1 MALDIKKEV
10 EELVQKIQKNPK
22 LMNQFMENP
31 IKVVEDLIG
40 IDLPDDQIQKVV
52 ELIKAKLD
60 LDKVGDLLG
69 GLGGL
74 FKK

>member
-1 MALDIKKEV
+1 MLDMIKNKV
-10 EELVQKIQKNPK
+10 EELVKEIQKNPALLK
-22 LMNQFMENP
+22 KFKENP

-40 IDLPDDQIQKVV
+40 IDLPDDQIKQVA
-52 ELIKAKLD
+52 ELVKAKID

>member
-22 LMNQFMENP
+22 LLAQFKENP
-31 IKVVEDLIG
+31 VPVIEKLVG
-40 IDLPDDQIQKVV
+40 MDLPDDQIMKLADLV
-52 ELIKAKLD
+52 KAKLD
-60 LDKVGDLLG
+60 LDKAGDLLK